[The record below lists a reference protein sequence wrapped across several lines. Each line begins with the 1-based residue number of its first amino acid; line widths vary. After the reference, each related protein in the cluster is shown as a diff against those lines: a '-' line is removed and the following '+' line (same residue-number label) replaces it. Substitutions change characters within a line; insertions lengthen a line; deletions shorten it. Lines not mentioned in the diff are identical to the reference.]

1 MVSVNQP
8 LEGSRKDLAYF
19 IFTDFVL
26 YKILY
31 TLTSSFIVLFHKLRP
46 VFIQPS
52 LVASLL
58 GHRLWAV
65 HHRRCLM
72 ALFLWVI

>member
-8 LEGSRKDLAYF
+8 LEGGRRDLAYF

-31 TLTSSFIVLFHKLRP
+31 TLTSSFRG
-46 VFIQPS
+46 PS
-52 LVASLL
+52 P
-58 GHRLWAV
+58 
-65 HHRRCLM
+65 
-72 ALFLWVI
+72 